1 MAGSA
6 SNAPEWSV
14 SELSSALKRTIED
27 AYGYVRLRGEISGF
41 RGPHSSGHCYFSL
54 KDEGA
59 KIDAVVWKGTYA
71 RLKTKPQEGLEV
83 IATGKITTFPGKSS
97 YQIVIDQIAPAGVG
111 ALMALLEER
120 KRKLAAAGLFAP
132 ERKRPLPYLPRVIGV
147 VTSPTGAVIRDIL
160 HRLQD
165 RFPRHVLVWPAR
177 VQGETCA
184 EEVAA
189 GVRGL
194 NALSAGGPLPR
205 PDVIVVARG
214 GGSIEDLW
222 GFNDEDL
229 VRAVAESAIP
239 VVSAVGHETDWTL
252 IDLAADVRAPTPTG
266 AAEMVVPVRAE
277 LLAIVHD
284 RARRHEEAWLRR
296 VERLRADLRS
306 AARAL
311 PRPEDLTATQ
321 RQRLDL
327 AAARLGPALAANARA
342 YEQRLAAA
350 SRLLDRASPRVR
362 LTRERG
368 RLDALA
374 ERPGR
379 ALRAGLER
387 RRDRLE
393 ALSARLVA
401 GRGRIVAL
409 ERARIDHGRKQVDAC
424 GDRLKS
430 LAKAGVRER
439 RRALA
444 SLWQLAES
452 LSYKSV
458 LSRGYA
464 LVRDAADRPLRAAGD
479 IAPGAALTLEFADGR
494 VAARAEG
501 AGEPHAPGP
510 QAAPAE
516 PVERPSQPPAA
527 RKPRPAPA
535 KAQGK
540 AQSKAQGSLFDL

>member
-1 MAGSA
+1 MAA
-6 SNAPEWSV
+6 PDTTPSNAPDWSV

-27 AYGYVRLRGEISGF
+27 AFGHVRLRGEISGF

-83 IATGKITTFPGKSS
+83 VATGRITTFPGKSS
-97 YQIVIDQIAPAGVG
+97 YQIVIDSLAPAGVG
-111 ALMALLEER
+111 ALMALVEER
-120 KRKLAAAGLFAP
+120 KRKLAAEGLFAA
-132 ERKRPLPYLPRVIGV
+132 ERKRALPYLPGVIGV
-147 VTSPTGAVIRDIL
+147 ITSPTGAVIRDIL

-165 RFPRHVLVWPAR
+165 RFPRRVLVWPAR

-189 GVRGL
+189 GVRGF
-194 NALSAGGPLPR
+194 NGFAVGGPLPR
-205 PDVIVVARG
+205 PDVIIVARG

-266 AAEMVVPVRAE
+266 AAEMVVPVRSE
-277 LLAIVHD
+277 LLAVVHD
-284 RARRHEEAWLRR
+284 RARRHEEALARR
-296 VERLRADLRS
+296 LERLRSDLRS

-327 AAARLGPALAANARA
+327 ASARLAPALAANARA
-342 YEQRLAAA
+342 FEQRLAAA

-374 ERPGR
+374 ERPAR
-379 ALRAGLER
+379 ALAAGLER
-387 RRDRLE
+387 RADRLD
-393 ALSARLVA
+393 ALGARLAA

-409 ERARIDHGRKQVDAC
+409 EAAHIAHGRKQVGAC
-424 GDRLKS
+424 GDRLRA
-430 LAKAGVRER
+430 LAVAGVRER
-439 RRALA
+439 RRTLDG
-444 SLWQLAES
+444 LWQFAES
-452 LSYKSV
+452 LGYKAV
-458 LSRGYA
+458 LARGYA
-464 LVRDAADRPLRAAGD
+464 LVRDADDRPLRAAAD
-479 IAPGAALTLEFADGR
+479 IAPGAGLTLEFADGR
-494 VAARAEG
+494 VAARAEDAG
-501 AGEPHAPGP
+501 AGDPPPRKPAPGR
-510 QAAPAE
+510 ASA
-516 PVERPSQPPAA
+516 RPPAA
-527 RKPRPAPA
+527 QVKPSKPASKPAPT
-535 KAQGK
+535 
-540 AQSKAQGSLFDL
+540 KAQGSLFDL